1 MQTPKRSLHQISP
14 DFAANNSAK
23 RTSKMSAAASAHCP
37 TAANAVPTGGAST
50 SDGANYAV
58 LPATTIP
65 TTTADCFSW
74 SMFDMK
80 LNNVLDAKLEN
91 IVKKDDIA
99 PITIEIQQ
107 LRKENIDLKN
117 EVHALKGRLEQI
129 DKVCRRNNIVLS
141 GVSCNNVSQALAEFN
156 RLCKQTLK
164 VAVNVV
170 EIRKLISGKS
180 FLLTLNSAMEVN
192 AVLSNRINL
201 RGSNIYIDKDYTT
214 DVRNKRFFLRQ
225 FGRNIKK
232 ADNTLK
238 VRIGDHRI
246 FINDKPFT
254 CSGEQILAFNKTDAV
269 FLQNL
274 VDKASL
280 NFTIVVNASETSS
293 AAGNGDVSNFN
304 NIN

>member
-1 MQTPKRSLHQISP
+1 MQTPKRSLHQTSP
-14 DFAANNSAK
+14 DFAANNCAK
-23 RTSKMSAAASAHCP
+23 RTSKMSAADSAHCP
-37 TAANAVPTGGAST
+37 TAANAVPTGVAFT
-50 SDGANYAV
+50 SDGENHAV
-58 LPATTIP
+58 LPGTTLP

-80 LNNVLDAKLEN
+80 LNNVLDAKLVN

-99 PITIEIQQ
+99 PITYEIQQ

-117 EVHALKGRLEQI
+117 EVHALKGRMEQI
-129 DKVCRRNNIVLS
+129 DKACRRNNIVLS
-141 GVSCNNVSQALAEFN
+141 GVPCNNVSQALAEFN
-156 RLCKQTLK
+156 RLCNQTLK

-170 EIRKLISGKS
+170 VIRKLNSGKS

-192 AVLSNRINL
+192 AVLSNRRNL
-201 RGSNIYIDKDYTT
+201 SGSNIYIDKDYTT

-238 VRIGDHRI
+238 VRFGDYRI

-254 CSGEQILAFNKTDAV
+254 CSGEHILAFNKADAV

-293 AAGNGDVSNFN
+293 AAGNGDVANFN